1 MPSLEI
7 NEILVLII
15 ISMGLLMYISPALK
29 YKSLLKWLPGFVA
42 IWITFLST
50 NLEALTMPDMFN
62 FMEHTFALLAGVF
75 MCGASVL
82 EFYQYVLNK
91 KIPIKTEL
99 KLKKKEVYKQ

>member
-29 YKSLLKWLPGFVA
+29 YKSLLKWLPGFIA

-50 NLEALTMPDMFN
+50 NLEALTMPDTFN

-75 MCGASVL
+75 MCGASVI
-82 EFYQYVLNK
+82 EFYRYVLNK
-91 KIPIKTEL
+91 KVPTKPVL
-99 KLKKKEVYKQ
+99 KLRKKEGLKK